1 MNLTKTKKN
10 SFQDHE
16 IVLCTH
22 LSHVRSVKI
31 SSKICF
37 DISRLNPIQTLKRNW
52 YEHISSIAKATL

>member
-37 DISRLNPIQTLKRNW
+37 DTSRLNPIQTLKRNC
-52 YEHISSIAKATL
+52 YELISSITMATL